1 MTKIAKTKR
10 DEWWESLKSEVN
22 LCAKN
27 EPAFAV
33 FYLLNI
39 LAHEGLG
46 EALAYIL
53 AGKLAESDP
62 ALKLTRDDLFA
73 MFKNCYAANPELVKM
88 AKQDLLAVVDRDPAV
103 TNARQPLLFFKG
115 FHALQ
120 AHRIAHVFW
129 KEKRRDLAMFM
140 QSQSSSRFQVDI
152 HPAAVLGH
160 GIMIDHATGVV
171 IGETATVGNDVSML
185 HGVTLGGT
193 GKEGED
199 RHPKIGDGVL
209 LGANATVLG
218 NFKVG
223 KCSRVAAG
231 SVVLME
237 VPPNVTVAG
246 IPARIVGKAGC
257 AKPGTVM
264 DQIFGAIP
272 EMLVEKSQ
280 SFFGKKRK

>member
-1 MTKIAKTKR
+1 MGRMSKPKR
-10 DEWWESLKSEVN
+10 DDWWDALKNEVKI
-22 LCAKN
+22 CAKN
-27 EPAFAV
+27 EPSLAV

-39 LAHEGLG
+39 MAHESFG

-53 AGKLAESDP
+53 AGKLAEVDP
-62 ALKLTRDDLFA
+62 STKLTRDDLFP
-73 MFKNCYAANPELVKM
+73 MFHHCFAAHPELENHARLDLM
-88 AKQDLLAVVDRDPAV
+88 AIVDRDPAV
-103 TNARQPLLFFKG
+103 TNARQPLLYFKG

-120 AHRIAHVFW
+120 THRLAHVFW
-129 KEKRRDLAMFM
+129 NEKRRDFALFL

-152 HPAAVLGH
+152 HPAATLGH
-160 GIMIDHATGVV
+160 GIMMDHATGIV

-209 LGANATVLG
+209 LGANATILG
-218 NFKVG
+218 NFKIG
-223 KCSRVAAG
+223 HCSRVAAG
-231 SVVLME
+231 SVVLMP

-257 AKPGTVM
+257 SKPATAMDQLMPGTPKKP
-264 DQIFGAIP
+264 A
-272 EMLVEKSQ
+272 
-280 SFFGKKRK
+280 GKKSKKVVAKK